1 MAIPISKPSTNTKWP
16 QNKKQFE
23 RIFIN
28 DTIKANIIVVVDE
41 NWENLWTHKRDYAL
55 AMAEEKWLDLVQ
67 MSYDFNKNTAICKIV
82 DRWKYQYQ
90 KKKDE
95 NTKRKTA
102 NKWMKEIDFGY
113 NIWENDL
120 QLKIKKWKDLL
131 AEWYNMRF
139 VIKLK
144 GRENIYKDKAKEK
157 MQTVVLWLADAG
169 KTQWIKEEARGFSA
183 MFNPKK

>member
-1 MAIPISKPSTNTKWP
+1 MAIPISKQNSKKW
-16 QNKKQFE
+16 FE
-23 RIFIN
+23 RVFIN
-28 DTIKANIIVVVDE
+28 EAIKAMNIVVIDE
-41 NWENLWTHKRDYAL
+41 SWENLWTHRRDYAL
-55 AMAEEKWLDLVQ
+55 WMAEEKWLDLVQ
-67 MSYDFNKNTAICKIV
+67 MSYDFSKNTAICKIV

-102 NKWMKEIDFGY
+102 NKWMKEMDFSY

-120 QLKIKKWKDLL
+120 QLKIKKWKELL
-131 AEWYNMRF
+131 NEWYNMRF

-157 MQTVVLWLADAG
+157 MVTVVNGLAEVW
-169 KTQWIKEEARGFSA
+169 KTQWIKEEPRWFSA
-183 MFNPKK
+183 MFNPKKN